1 MHVTVL
7 PFFMIWEVRGQRL
20 HTAVTTSMGM
30 LSFMLVLSR
39 KLNAVGYT
47 VKGERF
53 AHDERDSYTTPLT
66 RCKSNHVES
75 INTWRV
81 RISPWVLRTS
91 ATLTLVLT
99 NASRLQKSRT
109 RNNSL
114 KSKKS
119 TGNDPTAGQRI
130 KASSH
135 LEEKNKQEDIGIRS
149 QYLCLKAP
157 CISNNN
163 QSGFNGF

>member
-1 MHVTVL
+1 MHDTVL

-20 HTAVTTSMGM
+20 NTAVTTSMGM
-30 LSFMLVLSR
+30 LSFVLVLSR
-39 KLNAVGYT
+39 KLMLWAIQWKGRGLLMMKET
-47 VKGERF
+47 VILP
-53 AHDERDSYTTPLT
+53 HLT
-66 RCKSNHVES
+66 MCKSNHVES
-75 INTWRV
+75 ISTWGV
-81 RISPWVLRTS
+81 RFSPWVLRTS

-135 LEEKNKQEDIGIRS
+135 LEEKNKQEETSVFGVSTFAWKLLAFPTTI
-149 QYLCLKAP
+149 
-157 CISNNN
+157 N
-163 QSGFNGF
+163 QLFI